1 MTKAFIISKIISK
14 KPSFTTSLN
23 TANRMGKAPIF
34 LKHRAKNIGRAIKRN
49 PKKSIAAGLA
59 GAVGL
64 QMYSDSQYVDINKD
78 PNLQNIRNELNT
90 NPKTKNMPVKVGFF
104 SRTPKKG
111 TYTNK
116 AAMNKEIAKIQREKK
131 SGVKNTNKQIMDR
144 IAKSQRY

>member
-1 MTKAFIISKIISK
+1 MIK
-14 KPSFTTSLN
+14 KLTSFASSLN
-23 TANRMGKAPIF
+23 AANRMGKAPIF

-78 PNLQNIRNELNT
+78 PNLQKFVIELNT
-90 NPKTKNMPVKVGFF
+90 NKSTKNMPVKVGFF

-144 IAKSQRY
+144 LAKSQRY

>member
-1 MTKAFIISKIISK
+1 MIKAIKAFAS
-14 KPSFTTSLN
+14 SLN
-23 TANRMGKAPIF
+23 AANRMGKAPIF
-34 LKHRAKNIGRAIKRN
+34 LKHRAKNVGRVIANNKKKAI
-49 PKKSIAAGLA
+49 AGGLA

-64 QMYSDSQYVDINKD
+64 QMYSDKQYVDIDKD
-78 PNLQNIRNELNT
+78 PNLKKVNRMLNT
-90 NPKTKNMPVKVGFF
+90 NKSTRDMPVKVGFF

-116 AAMNKEIAKIQREKK
+116 AGMNKEIAKIQREKK

>member
-1 MTKAFIISKIISK
+1 MIK
-14 KPSFTTSLN
+14 KLTSFASSLKSSM
-23 TANRMGKAPIF
+23 RMGKAPIF

-49 PKKSIAAGLA
+49 PKKSIAAGLT

-64 QMYSDSQYVDINKD
+64 QMYSNSQYVDINKD
-78 PNLQNIRNELNT
+78 PNLQSIRKELNT

-116 AAMNKEIAKIQREKK
+116 AGMNKEIAKIQREKK